1 MSFLKLHRKILGWEW
16 YSDPNTFRL
25 FTHLLL
31 TANFKINRWQGVEIQ
46 PGQLIT
52 GRKALA
58 KELRLSEQE
67 IRTSL
72 NKLKSTNEITIKS
85 TNKFSIITICKW
97 AVYQVSD
104 SIEQPANKPSKQQTI
119 NQQSTTLKEG
129 IEGKK
134 KKEGVKFI
142 PPTLQDVV
150 KYFIEKGYSPD
161 AGKRAFEYYNEANWK
176 DSTDK
181 AVINWKQ
188 KMIAVWFKP
197 ENKSNGNTPE
207 YSPAKGLSR

>member
-1 MSFLKLHRKILGWEW
+1 MGFLKLHRKILGWEW

-25 FTHLLL
+25 FMHLLL

-72 NKLKSTNEITIKS
+72 NKLKSTNEITIRS

-97 AVYQVSD
+97 ADYQVSD
-104 SIEQPANKPSKQQTI
+104 STDQPANKPSKQQTI

-129 IEGKK
+129 KEGKNRK
-134 KKEGVKFI
+134 RVKFI

-150 KYFIEKGYSPD
+150 KYFIGKGYSPD

-197 ENKSNGNTPE
+197 ENKSMGNTPE